1 MKKNLILV
9 INPRSSGFELIR
21 EKILPFLDKAH
32 FEKGS
37 FKTFEIQPTSPMENA
52 EELARGLKNGDIILV
67 AGGDGTAHIAANAA
81 AISGRKKLKIKFTG
95 FGNFNDYA
103 HSFSKNS
110 GKAAIEAFE
119 TLKVQAEIRPIEL
132 KINGK
137 FFRYAP
143 LYATI
148 GLTAEM
154 AEIFEGRRI
163 RKVLKKVHN
172 RNIRLIFSLLAATR
186 FYFKNCRKHI
196 LKISEIST
204 DKKEFS
210 KPSLKKG
217 FQEEASV
224 KCMVANAT
232 FSRLKYMDF
241 KGDIYDVKYD
251 GKNVNIERETEKD
264 DTLKDYKI
272 EKAYMQG
279 GFSLIEGN
287 ETAERINNFNQ
298 NMKHIRVYDKDD
310 NEYKSITFKQGIN
323 DFVDIKTLDELCD
336 FLKKEVPQGGIVLD
350 KLVKIGF
357 GKRNLW
363 TTFSYD
369 YGDGRSKVIKKDDT
383 LKFEDLF
390 ERWE

>member
-21 EKILPFLDKAH
+21 EKILPFLDKSH

-110 GKAAIEAFE
+110 GKAAIE
-119 TLKVQAEIRPIEL
+119 L

-210 KPSLKKG
+210 KKPNRVTDIVFMNGPRMARIMRSSINKKDSENFGFGVLDSARLFRNSPFLIKGAFGKIPLKRAKSAKII
-217 FQEEASV
+217 FQKPQNITIQVEGEVCKIKKVETIEAKLSD
-224 KCMVANAT
+224 K
-232 FSRLKYMDF
+232 
-241 KGDIYDVKYD
+241 
-251 GKNVNIERETEKD
+251 
-264 DTLKDYKI
+264 KI
-272 EKAYMQG
+272 EI
-279 GFSLIEGN
+279 L
-287 ETAERINNFNQ
+287 
-298 NMKHIRVYDKDD
+298 
-310 NEYKSITFKQGIN
+310 
-323 DFVDIKTLDELCD
+323 
-336 FLKKEVPQGGIVLD
+336 
-350 KLVKIGF
+350 
-357 GKRNLW
+357 
-363 TTFSYD
+363 
-369 YGDGRSKVIKKDDT
+369 
-383 LKFEDLF
+383 
-390 ERWE
+390 

>member
-210 KPSLKKG
+210 KKPNRITDVVFMNGPRMARIMRSSINKKDSENFGFGVLDSARLFRNSPFLIKGTFGKIPLKRAKSAKII
-217 FQEEASV
+217 FQKPQNITIQVEGEVCKIKKVETIEAKLSD
-224 KCMVANAT
+224 K
-232 FSRLKYMDF
+232 
-241 KGDIYDVKYD
+241 
-251 GKNVNIERETEKD
+251 
-264 DTLKDYKI
+264 KI
-272 EKAYMQG
+272 EI
-279 GFSLIEGN
+279 L
-287 ETAERINNFNQ
+287 
-298 NMKHIRVYDKDD
+298 
-310 NEYKSITFKQGIN
+310 
-323 DFVDIKTLDELCD
+323 
-336 FLKKEVPQGGIVLD
+336 
-350 KLVKIGF
+350 
-357 GKRNLW
+357 
-363 TTFSYD
+363 
-369 YGDGRSKVIKKDDT
+369 
-383 LKFEDLF
+383 
-390 ERWE
+390 